1 MNNEI
6 KYKNDIFVAT
16 LSNPNADILELLQS
30 DINSGNTGLLTPD
43 EYKNSKLIKD
53 TFTDDKG
60 IFNQI
65 AFDNA
70 YLLAANKYK
79 DLTDDDVYKKVE
91 KELEYSP
98 DSRFKP
104 IDAKTFEVNPNL
116 SVIKNP
122 TEQLSG
128 ITSLFG
134 KTPVTK
140 SIRELAQN
148 NKIFDVKTNTWKNQ
162 TPNDLGLL
170 GSIFSE
176 PLVYAQ

>member
-16 LSNPNADILELLQS
+16 LSNPNAGLLELLQS
-30 DINSGNTGLLTPD
+30 DINSSNTGLLSPD
-43 EYKNSKLIKD
+43 EYKSSKLVKD

-60 IFNQI
+60 IFNQT

-79 DLTDDDVYKKVE
+79 DLTDEDVYKRVE

-104 IDAKTFEVNPNL
+104 LDAKTFDVNPNL
-116 SVIKNP
+116 SIIKNP
-122 TEQLSG
+122 T
-128 ITSLFG
+128 
-134 KTPVTK
+134 
-140 SIRELAQN
+140 
-148 NKIFDVKTNTWKNQ
+148 
-162 TPNDLGLL
+162 
-170 GSIFSE
+170 
-176 PLVYAQ
+176 